1 MIYPDLPTGTMGRS
15 EGHSMELLLTGGDTA
30 IHQIGLTGQELRSI
44 RGAQQHQAHQILKL
58 TDAAHRDTLDKRLTE
73 AGIRQQLGID
83 ILMNVGPSALTVM
96 PYCANSQASCLVSML
111 TAPLEAA

>member
-73 AGIRQQLGID
+73 AGNSLALISV
-83 ILMNVGPSALTVM
+83 LMNVGPSALTVM
-96 PYCANSQASCLVSML
+96 PYCANSQASCLVGML